1 MPEALSTVTDQ
12 MRQGIQLIIQSRWDN
27 VGNISQIVADTL
39 DVERNTVTKWR
50 KSPLFREEL
59 RKELE
64 VYRNNF
70 DDVQFADRKERVKAL
85 DELYRKVPDQRI
97 SLKIKLLQAIRSEVG
112 DDKIRNLHLHKHES
126 PDAPPQGPNIPP
138 RAASYEEWME
148 QNAKEVIAVSTKE
161 GANEPG
167 KAAAGEDH
175 IAPNGDS
182 AG

>member
-1 MPEALSTVTDQ
+1 MPEALSTVSDQ
-12 MRQGIQLIIQSRWDN
+12 MRQGIQLIIQYRWDST
-27 VGNISQIVADTL
+27 GNISQIVADTL
-39 DVERNTVTKWR
+39 GVERNTVTKWR

-64 VYRNNF
+64 AYRNNF

-126 PDAPPQGPNIPP
+126 PEAAPQGPNIPP

-148 QNAKEVIAVSTKE
+148 QNAKEVIVSTKE
-161 GANEPG
+161 EVNEPG
-167 KAAAGEDH
+167 KDDAGEDY
-175 IAPNGDS
+175 ITPNGDT